1 MTARDGR
8 WLVETTA
15 RLDALASVPRDVLGD
30 VVARDGA
37 CMESLPDGDPP
48 NWLFRDG
55 DDRDIA
61 ARLCQGCPV
70 RDPCLEL
77 ELRLFGDQTVGVWGA
92 LGEEDRRALHRYR
105 QLRRQLGG
113 PTGGER

>member
-8 WLVETTA
+8 SLVETAA
-15 RLDALASVPRDVLGD
+15 RLDALASVPRDVLSD
-30 VVARDGA
+30 AIARDGA
-37 CMESLPDGDPP
+37 CMELLPDGDPST
-48 NWLFRDG
+48 WLFHDG
-55 DDRDIA
+55 DDRDVA
-61 ARLCQGCPV
+61 SRLCEGCPV